1 MSTYLSFTVFL
12 LFIWCLKKLVALSSN
27 FGRSAPYP
35 PGPQPKPLI
44 GNALDFPTTNAH
56 EVYIEWGKRYQSSFV
71 YGSAFG
77 NKTLILNKLED
88 ADELLEQRAKKYSSR
103 PLIPTTELMGWDSWN
118 FALFPYGKTWRFH
131 RQISQQNFRSEAA
144 VGYRPLMLK
153 KAHEMCHRLLLDS
166 TNFEQHNK
174 MLSISMTMMAMY
186 GYEVKSFDDP
196 CIAAATES
204 TTLSAPLLYP
214 GATLVNVI
222 PGLAKMPIPAWF
234 PGAKTWKMATR
245 VRDLGKIAE
254 RIPFEFVKES
264 IAQGTAVDSVLSKFF
279 RKKEEFGASDTEEKA
294 LRDIATTVYSAA
306 SDTTISST
314 QSFFYLMAVNP
325 QIQRKAQAEIDRVI
339 GHSRLPDFGDRSA
352 LPYLEAIYREVLRF
366 APPLPLGVP
375 HATTEDDY
383 YKGYFIPK
391 GTVVFGNIWAMTR
404 DEDLYDEPF
413 KFNPERFLD
422 ESGNIDNNKRILAY
436 GFGRRVCVGKYMAS
450 STMWIII
457 ASVLACFN
465 IEKAK
470 DEFGNEIE
478 ITGDYDDLGAALHK
492 SEFRCSFVPRSAT
505 IKQLLTV

>member
-1 MSTYLSFTVFL
+1 MPTFLYVVAFL
-12 LFIWCLKKLVALSSN
+12 LFGWFMKKLADSSSDN
-27 FGRSAPYP
+27 RRSAPYP
-35 PGPQPKPLI
+35 PGPKPKPVI
-44 GNALDFPTTNAH
+44 GNALDFPKTNAH
-56 EVYIEWGKRYQSSFV
+56 EVYVKWGKKYRSDFV

-77 NKTLILNKLED
+77 NKILILNKLED

-144 VGYRPLMLK
+144 VGYQPLMLK
-153 KAHEMCHRLLLDS
+153 KAHEMCNRLLLDS

-222 PGLAKMPIPAWF
+222 PGLAKMPIPTWF

-264 IAQGTAVDSVLSKFF
+264 IERRDSVCQIL
-279 RKKEEFGASDTEEKA
+279 RKEE
-294 LRDIATTVYSAA
+294 L
-306 SDTTISST
+306 
-314 QSFFYLMAVNP
+314 VNP
-325 QIQRKAQAEIDRVI
+325 EVQRKAQAEIDRVV
-339 GHSRLPDFGDRSA
+339 GHSRLPDFGDRPV
-352 LPYLEAIYREVLRF
+352 LPYLEAIYRELLRF

-375 HATTEDDY
+375 HATTEDDFTRDTLFL
-383 YKGYFIPK
+383 KG
-391 GTVVFGNIWAMTR
+391 NDA
-404 DEDLYDEPF
+404 DEDLYKEPSS
-413 KFNPERFLD
+413 LD
-422 ESGNIDNNKRILAY
+422 QKGSLTKVSVYLSSYARENSKLTKCEEYVLVNIWPALQ
-436 GFGRRVCVGKYMAS
+436 GQ
-450 STMWIII
+450 MWIIV
-457 ASVLACFN
+457 ASVLACFT

-470 DEFGNEIE
+470 DDSGNEIE
-478 ITGDYDDLGAALHK
+478 IPDDYDDLGALLHK
-492 SEFRCSFVPRSAT
+492 SKFRCSFVPRST
-505 IKQLLTV
+505 LTKQLLTEQNDP